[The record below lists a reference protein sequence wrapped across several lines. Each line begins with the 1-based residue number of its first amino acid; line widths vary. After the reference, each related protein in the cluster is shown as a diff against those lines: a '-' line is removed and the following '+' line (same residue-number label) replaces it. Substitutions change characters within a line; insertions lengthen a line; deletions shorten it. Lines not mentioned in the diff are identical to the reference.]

1 MCVYVWNGVCVWA
14 GVRDRERG
22 GLENACESVCLYSM
36 LENVIVSLWVL
47 VKCMM
52 NVRECA

>member
-52 NVRECA
+52 NVRERA